1 MRGIYQL
8 IRRINNTQVDDAHDF
23 HIVMPNYNFIKYSH
37 NYLKTF
43 GILLQYCKDEPVS
56 TTSAIN
62 EFNAANATTDLFKIK

>member
-1 MRGIYQL
+1 
-8 IRRINNTQVDDAHDF
+8 
-23 HIVMPNYNFIKYSH
+23 MPNYNFIKYSD

-43 GILLQYCKDEPVS
+43 GILLQYCKDELVS